1 MFSLCVVINKYVGFF
16 IRQLFTKKNLVIK
29 KIIVI
34 FVEQLL
40 FFDKLNNNFKIME
53 TLSFILGVSSV
64 VGIVISILTVVGYV
78 KVGKVKKNLESFQNN
93 ISNELDIRTK
103 DIHDSMSRA
112 NDTLHRRID
121 NTERDVLSQLDSR
134 LDKLENKIKNSQKD
148 VLHS

>member
-1 MFSLCVVINKYVGFF
+1 MF
-16 IRQLFTKKNLVIK
+16 
-29 KIIVI
+29 VI

-40 FFDKLNNNFKIME
+40 FFDKLKNNFKIME

-103 DIHDSMSRA
+103 DIHDSMCRA

-121 NTERDVLSQLDSR
+121 NTEREVLSQLDSR
-134 LDKLENKIKNSQKD
+134 LDKLENKLTDTIKNGCDPVRK
-148 VLHS
+148 

>member
-1 MFSLCVVINKYVGFF
+1 VVINKYVDFF

-64 VGIVISILTVVGYV
+64 VGIVISILTVVGYI

-112 NDTLHRRID
+112 NDTLHQRID